1 MDIIVI
7 PYPQVEQYS
16 SHYAEEAGVPEYPL
30 EDEAIHLIIKARIDK
45 LSEDN
50 VSELD
55 ETFKSIDL
63 HDDLEQAYD
72 RVIVNPNPLVV
83 IKEMENK
90 KYALSI
96 VGGEEDDRHM
106 YLTNLLHQSE
116 ITNRPIILPE
126 ISKVLTTLEE
136 NI

>member
-1 MDIIVI
+1 
-7 PYPQVEQYS
+7 
-16 SHYAEEAGVPEYPL
+16 
-30 EDEAIHLIIKARIDK
+30 
-45 LSEDN
+45 
-50 VSELD
+50 
-55 ETFKSIDL
+55 
-63 HDDLEQAYD
+63 
-72 RVIVNPNPLVV
+72 
-83 IKEMENK
+83 MENK

-106 YLTNLLHQSE
+106 YLTNLLYQSE

>member
-1 MDIIVI
+1 MKLYI
-7 PYPQVEQYS
+7 S
-16 SHYAEEAGVPEYPL
+16 L
-30 EDEAIHLIIKARIDK
+30 LKARINK

-50 VSELD
+50 VNELD
-55 ETFKSIDL
+55 ETFQNIDL
-63 HDDLEQAYD
+63 YDDLEQAYD
-72 RVIVNPNPLVV
+72 RIIVNPNPLVV

-96 VGGEEDDRHM
+96 VGGEEDDHHM
-106 YLTNLLHQSE
+106 YLTSLLYQSE
-116 ITNRPIILPE
+116 ITNKPIILPE